1 MQASELVSDLLFL
14 GLTLLALNTL
24 YHNLRRPKM
33 NPNMR
38 KELETFLQTFLQQP
52 ELQKELADASPGS
65 GFAVLHV
72 AALIAVRTGA
82 TESQF
87 VELARSAFQLHRGRH
102 GS

>member
-1 MQASELVSDLLFL
+1 MQASELTSDLLFL
-14 GLTLLALNTL
+14 GLNLLLAANTL
-24 YHNLRRPKM
+24 YHILRRPKM
-33 NPNMR
+33 DSEMR
-38 KELETFLQTFLQQP
+38 KQLEAFLSEP
-52 ELQKELADASPGS
+52 ELQEELADASPGS

-87 VELARSAFQLHRGRH
+87 VELARSAFQLHRGRVY